1 MIGTPID
8 PFVARAIKNDGISS
22 EKAKAAAMGLSSGQL
37 EDLGPI
43 SASRAVAARVNEV
56 RDEQGRQRFHGAF
69 TGGFSA
75 GYFNTVGSK
84 EGWKPSTFVS
94 SKSARGAV
102 HRQNVRDFMDE
113 EDEEIMGGS
122 IRPLTDAGGQAGQ
135 KRYISETMDPFVA
148 SSVLA
153 EDIPEELI
161 LEDTES
167 PGITLMRQLGW
178 REGRA
183 IGTLRT
189 GQDTTRTRDPLITS
203 GATTELALKKPSVD
217 EVIDALFREGTSRPV
232 HCYYGIGY
240 DPQSLRRRKDA
251 NEVLE
256 TANIE
261 NVKKQSQVTI
271 SKYILED
278 SKPTIWNKVLEPL
291 GTKQQQR
298 PNGVKKLHPLQRFT
312 LDGPDDDDS
321 LVYGDI
327 PMENYEIASS
337 KTRSALDVQR
347 EEQKQLQMQH
357 RLEYQLENRGLL
369 SLSKGTPEDMSGRL
383 LQDASR
389 NQLSK
394 IEGAEQRGGTVA
406 QSYELCGDGRPPLRG
421 FVLSTRKERF
431 FGDWITQF
439 PPLKVPPEWDGM
451 HHFREEMVIP
461 YPIFAEDSVT
471 YIKQQLFDD
480 DLSLTEGKQKSGFSM
495 NVNVVKNPR
504 ASELDSALGG
514 KSLVFEEKQTT
525 LSKEIEEGYTP
536 TTSTIQQSGLPSV
549 GSVVTRTSSQMFCN
563 RLVFKRMNV
572 TEPERGVTNGPA
584 NEMKAADNT
593 SRQDLSFL
601 QGPQT
606 GLRPDHAT
614 ASTVPSRKSRFS
626 GHNPNS
632 IVNVAEVVNNIPTS
646 QASTL
651 LPLVAPRPPT
661 SIFQSLFGAPYSEND
676 RY

>member
-122 IRPLTDAGGQAGQ
+122 IRPLADAGGQAGQ

-203 GATTELALKKPSVD
+203 GATTELALKKLSVD

-240 DPQSLRRRKDA
+240 DPQSLRRRKDV

-298 PNGVKKLHPLQRFT
+298 SNGVKKLHPLQRFT

-626 GHNPNS
+626 GHNPDS